1 MAIDS
6 RNKCASALGRGLRFF
21 TDFPTPSSVAFDQ
34 AYRQH
39 VLGAYAGILF
49 GGPAVSQTAT
59 PSSDVSLGAWLA
71 SSAPLDPL
79 WPMVDEAVADDDTT
93 YIYADAGTCE
103 IALSSVAYWVPGT
116 VSFTVRARSA

>member
-6 RNKCASALGRGLRFF
+6 RNKRASALGRGLRFF

-49 GGPAVSQTAT
+49 GSPAVSQTAT

-79 WPMVDEAVADDDTT
+79 WPMVDEATTDEDVT
-93 YIYADAGTCE
+93 YIYASDGTCE
-103 IALSSVAYWVPGT
+103 IALSTVVLWVPGT
-116 VSFTVRARSA
+116 VTFTIRARAV